1 MVVGNLE
8 NLEHKMIS
16 IQNFNKRIKEENIYL
31 TNYTCELHSSE
42 MGSVVNM
49 NYDFGFTNIHEY
61 PNKKFFSRN
70 VIEKDNLTCLPL
82 GISPESQENILTTIP
97 QEKSILCSSQYSN
110 ITRSVNLSGLEF
122 VAYFPKQSNEEF
134 LENISKSKYVLSP
147 HGINPDCF
155 RHWESMYLSAIP
167 ITLNHPKLNSFK
179 DLPILF
185 LDSWDELSEELLND
199 RYEEILNM
207 PREKLDI
214 NYWIDLMKSSE

>member
-1 MVVGNLE
+1 
-8 NLEHKMIS
+8 MIS

-42 MGSVVNM
+42 IGSVVNM

-61 PNKKFFSRN
+61 PNKKFFCRN
-70 VIEKDNLTCLPL
+70 VIETDNLTCLPL
-82 GISPESQENILTTIP
+82 GISPDSQENILNIIP

-110 ITRSVNLSGLEF
+110 ITRSVNLSGLDF
-122 VAYFPKQSNEEF
+122 VTHFPKQSNEEF

-147 HGINPDCF
+147 HGFNPDCF

-167 ITLNHPKLNSFK
+167 ITLNNPKLNSFK

-207 PREKLDI
+207 SREKLDI